1 MHTHTKINTNSA
13 LEHTIRLAKNTIEI
27 GDHSITTLHHQ
38 ELQLKNMQKELNT
51 MNDDLNTGE
60 RLLRSIESVGGQ
72 ISNWFR
78 SDRSHKHQDEGEQ
91 FEADMEQIKED
102 RTRFEFARYK
112 QEIDEH
118 DRIRKQTKPI
128 RTRNREFNQIIA
140 NQDEQLD
147 TITDLL
153 SEIKHRAILMD
164 NSISDSN
171 TRLDK
176 IAEDT
181 ENANVK
187 IRRQT
192 NKAYRIA
199 HR

>member
-102 RTRFEFARYK
+102 RTRFEFARYLVRLFVILMLLMGLLVCYYTVDA
-112 QEIDEH
+112 ID
-118 DRIRKQTKPI
+118 DV
-128 RTRNREFNQIIA
+128 
-140 NQDEQLD
+140 D
-147 TITDLL
+147 TID
-153 SEIKHRAILMD
+153 II
-164 NSISDSN
+164 
-171 TRLDK
+171 
-176 IAEDT
+176 
-181 ENANVK
+181 
-187 IRRQT
+187 
-192 NKAYRIA
+192 YY
-199 HR
+199 